1 MHINAKKAARF
12 LLPPSGSRNH
22 RSGKPKSLRCSF
34 QSSGIFFIICAMD
47 NPSGSAPATIAST
60 MSGARLFKPRT
71 RVTYG
76 GFKPSEAL
84 GTHCNRNVVPDA
96 FCRFRAA
103 LCSNPAWDHI
113 FLPFRNVFPR
123 RHCSPDCH
131 LVVSRINS
139 PQLRLTLLIKSAFLF
154 KVHLV
159 IWNLSS
165 ILHFEQFCVHLNFC

>member
-1 MHINAKKAARF
+1 M
-12 LLPPSGSRNH
+12 
-22 RSGKPKSLRCSF
+22 
-34 QSSGIFFIICAMD
+34 FFIICTID
-47 NPSGSAPATIAST
+47 NPSGSAPFTIAST

-103 LCSNPAWDHI
+103 LCSDPAWDHI
-113 FLPFRNVFPR
+113 FLPFRNVLPCLYQHPHR
-123 RHCSPDCH
+123 N

-159 IWNLSS
+159 IWNLSC
-165 ILHFEQFCVHLNFC
+165 ILHFEQFCVQLNFC